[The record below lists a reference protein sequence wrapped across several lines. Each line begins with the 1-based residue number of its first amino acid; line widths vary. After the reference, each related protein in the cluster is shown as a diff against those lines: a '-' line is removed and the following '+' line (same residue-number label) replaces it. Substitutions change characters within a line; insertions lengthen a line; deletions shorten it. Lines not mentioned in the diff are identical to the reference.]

1 MTTPSADERQTDW
14 SVLPVALAFGF
25 GMGAAGWWLTKEE
38 PVEAPGAV
46 MTRVESVQP
55 PAAGRAPLPVST
67 EVSPPVRLAAA
78 AMAASA
84 VAGPVGAPALSGT
97 DHQLD
102 AEFGPPVLPPLK
114 VRPPFM
120 NANEWTR
127 LTEAVR
133 QAEQTDE
140 EAAALVNHLR
150 FRRLLKRW
158 HDAPPGVPGGN
169 QLRAKAAQALL
180 DDLRS
185 RLQAGHLGLAEARQ
199 LLPDLLADAVASPGE
214 RVQRAQAL
222 ADELNQAAQVSTAA
236 NGAPAP
242 ELSPDPAR

>member
-1 MTTPSADERQTDW
+1 MSTPSADERQTDW

-25 GMGAAGWWLTKEE
+25 GMGAAGWWLTREE

-46 MTRVESVQP
+46 MTRVDGVQP
-55 PAAGRAPLPVST
+55 PAAGRAAVA
-67 EVSPPVRLAAA
+67 SPPVRLSAAA
-78 AMAASA
+78 IAASS
-84 VAGPVGAPALSGT
+84 VASPASGPGVGLGSS
-97 DHQLD
+97 DHMLD

-114 VRPPFM
+114 ARPPFM
-120 NANEWTR
+120 NANEWSR
-127 LTEAVR
+127 LSEAVR
-133 QAEQTDE
+133 QAEQTEE

-180 DDLRS
+180 DDLLP
-185 RLQAGHLGLAEARQ
+185 RLKAGHLGLAEARQ
-199 LLPDLLADAVASPGE
+199 LLPDLLADAVASPAE
-214 RVQRAQAL
+214 RIQRAQAL
-222 ADELNQAAQVSTAA
+222 ADELNQAAQVSAAA

-242 ELSPDPAR
+242 DSAPDPGR